1 MTAIDDLREIAPPP
15 REPTGRT
22 VDWEATETRLGLVL
36 PADYRALATEWGAGS
51 FGDFVSINEPG
62 HPNPNLE
69 LVHEAEGWR
78 WAMEELAADEPL
90 PYPAR
95 MDVGGLLAWGAS
107 DNGDP
112 CYWHLRS
119 EDPATWTV
127 VIQEGRG
134 PEWHVYDGGLVDF
147 LVAFLMG
154 REQVSVFPDGA
165 PSQGPDFVRA

>member
-1 MTAIDDLREIAPPP
+1 
-15 REPTGRT
+15 
-22 VDWEATETRLGLVL
+22 
-36 PADYRALATEWGAGS
+36 
-51 FGDFVSINEPG
+51 
-62 HPNPNLE
+62 
-69 LVHEAEGWR
+69 
-78 WAMEELAADEPL
+78 MEELAADEPL